1 MIYNSPELWQDFL
14 PKLKPDGNKYDRGF
28 VLVFGGEVKKA
39 GAAKLAAIS
48 ALRSGAGLVSII
60 CDKES
65 LPIYA
70 GNSLSL
76 MTDTLD
82 KLPEILADKR
92 KNTVVIGMGLGV
104 GEQAKSLVL
113 EGLAATKQMVIDAD
127 ALTSFAD
134 KPEELFGN
142 IKSPCILTPHSGEF
156 AKLFPMI
163 NHHSLRTQ
171 QALQAA
177 KISGAVIVLK
187 GHETVIAAPDAKFV
201 INNNAPAYLATAG
214 AGDVLSGII
223 GGLLAAGMPAFQAAC
238 AGVYIHAEAAKSH
251 GIGLIAEDLPQALPE
266 VLTKLAQKT

>member
-1 MIYNSPELWQDFL
+1 MTYNSTELWQEFL

-28 VLVFGGEVKKA
+28 ALVFGGEAKKA

-48 ALRSGAGLVSII
+48 ALRSGAGLVSIV
-60 CDKES
+60 CDKKY

-70 GNSLSL
+70 STALSL

-82 KLPEILADKR
+82 NLPEILADKR
-92 KNTVVIGMGLGV
+92 KSTIIIGMGLGV
-104 GEQAKSLVL
+104 GKQTKKLVL
-113 EGLAATKQMVIDAD
+113 VGLSAQKQMVIDAD
-127 ALTSFAD
+127 AITSFAD
-134 KPEELFGN
+134 APEELFNN
-142 IKSPCILTPHSGEF
+142 IKGLCILTPHSGEF

-163 NHHSLRTQ
+163 NHHSLRTE

-187 GHETVIAAPDAKFV
+187 GRETVIATPDGKCV

-214 AGDVLSGII
+214 AGDVLAGII
-223 GGLLAAGMPAFQAAC
+223 GGLLATGMPTFQAAC